1 MFALHFPDQTVD
13 PAVRTLRDAGDL
25 FLRKAPA
32 PQIPD
37 DDPQHAFVFLL
48 SKSWRWII
56 LCRNGAATPRCACC
70 CRLDVFLVTGCLDVS
85 QQPPRCLAF
94 VHAAFCSRCCF
105 RVALLL
111 TAV

>member
-56 LCRNGAATPRCACC
+56 LCRNGSATPRCACC
-70 CRLDVFLVTGCLDVS
+70 FRLDVFLVTGCWMSASNL
-85 QQPPRCLAF
+85 
-94 VHAAFCSRCCF
+94 
-105 RVALLL
+105 RVASRLFMPPFVR
-111 TAV
+111 AAASAWHCS